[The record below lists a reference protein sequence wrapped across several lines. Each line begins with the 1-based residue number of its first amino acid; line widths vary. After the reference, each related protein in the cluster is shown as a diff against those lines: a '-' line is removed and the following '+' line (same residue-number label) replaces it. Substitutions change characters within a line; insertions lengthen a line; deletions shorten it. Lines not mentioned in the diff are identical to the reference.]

1 MRILV
6 ADSLEP
12 SAVAALEAAGH
23 TCVINPDLTGDTLP
37 DHIADSEA
45 LIVRSTKITAATI
58 AAGKALGLV
67 VRAGA
72 GTNTIDVAA
81 ATEAGVVVTN
91 VPGRNAAAVAELAFG
106 LMLAIDR
113 RIPDGVIEMRAGH
126 WDKKGMSK
134 GAQGLAGASL
144 GIVGLGSIGLGV
156 AQRAKAFGMKVIA
169 LQRPGRSP
177 ESQARITD
185 LGIDLLDSLP
195 KLAAAVDILSLHIPA
210 GPSTAGIVDR
220 ETIEAMR
227 PGSVLINTSRAD
239 VIDSEALLAALDAGR
254 IRAGLD
260 VFPDEPGSGKADWAS
275 PLSTHPA
282 VVGTHHIG
290 ASTEQAQLAVAE
302 GVVDV
307 VAGFVAGT
315 PIHVVN
321 PASLDAALT
330 KGSGG

>member
-6 ADSLEP
+6 ADSLES

-23 TCVINPDLTGDTLP
+23 TCTINPDLSGDTLP
-37 DHIADSEA
+37 DHIGDHEV
-45 LIVRSTKITAATI
+45 LIVRSTKVTANTI
-58 AAGKALGLV
+58 AAGKALALV

-134 GAQGLAGASL
+134 GARGLAGASL

-169 LQRPGRSP
+169 LQRPGRSS
-177 ESQARITD
+177 ESMARITD
-185 LGIDLLDSLP
+185 LDIDLLDSLP

-210 GPSTAGIVDR
+210 GPTTTGIVDR

-227 PGSVLINTSRAD
+227 PGAILINTSRAD
-239 VIDSEALLAALDAGR
+239 VVDSDALLAALDAGR
-254 IRAGLD
+254 IWAGLD
-260 VFPDEPGSGKADWAS
+260 VFPDEPGSGRAEWTS

-307 VAGFVAGT
+307 VAEFVAGT
-315 PIHVVN
+315 PVHVVN
-321 PASLDAALT
+321 PAALPGRT
-330 KGSGG
+330 TG

>member
-6 ADSLEP
+6 ADSLES

-23 TCVINPDLTGDTLP
+23 TCDLDPDLTGDTLP
-37 DHIADSEA
+37 DHIGDHEA
-45 LIVRSTKITAATI
+45 LIVRSTKVTAATFD
-58 AAGKALGLV
+58 AGKHLTLV

-81 ATEAGVVVTN
+81 ATDAGVVVTN

-113 RIPDGVIEMRAGH
+113 RIPDGVVKMRDGQ

-134 GAQGLAGASL
+134 GARGLAGASL
-144 GIVGLGSIGLGV
+144 GIVGLGNIGLGV
-156 AQRAKAFGMKVIA
+156 AHRAKAFGMKVIA

-185 LGIDLLDSLP
+185 LRIELLDSLP
-195 KLAAAVDILSLHIPA
+195 ALAAAVDILSLHIPA
-210 GPSTAGIVDR
+210 GPSTAGIVDK
-220 ETIEAMR
+220 ETIDAMR
-227 PGSVLINTSRAD
+227 PGAMLINTSRAD
-239 VIDSEALLAALDAGR
+239 IIDSGALLAALDAGR
-254 IRAGLD
+254 VRAGLD
-260 VFPDEPGSGKADWAS
+260 VFPDEPGSGTAEWTS

-307 VAGFVAGT
+307 VAAFVADA

-321 PASLDAALT
+321 PAALS
-330 KGSGG
+330 KASGG

>member
-6 ADSLEP
+6 ADSLEA
-12 SAVAALEAAGH
+12 SAVAALESAGH
-23 TCVINPDLTGDTLP
+23 TCVINADLTGDTLP
-37 DHIADSEA
+37 DHIGDHEA
-45 LIVRSTKITAATI
+45 LIVRSTKVTQATVD
-58 AAGKALGLV
+58 AGKALTLV

-81 ATEAGVVVTN
+81 ATSAGVVVSN

-113 RIPDGVIEMRAGH
+113 RIPDGVIKMRNGQ
-126 WDKKGMSK
+126 WDKKGMTK
-134 GAQGLAGASL
+134 GASGLAGASL

-169 LQRPGRSP
+169 LQRPGRSS

-195 KLAAAVDILSLHIPA
+195 SLAAAVDILSLHIPA
-210 GPSTAGIVDR
+210 RPFDRRDRRPRDDRRDAAGSDPDQHLSRRRRRLRRSARCVER
-220 ETIEAMR
+220 RTCPCRAR
-227 PGSVLINTSRAD
+227 RVPG
-239 VIDSEALLAALDAGR
+239 
-254 IRAGLD
+254 RAGTGTA
-260 VFPDEPGSGKADWAS
+260 EWTS

-307 VAGFVAGT
+307 VAAFASDA

-321 PASLDAALT
+321 PAVLT
-330 KGSGG
+330 SESRQ